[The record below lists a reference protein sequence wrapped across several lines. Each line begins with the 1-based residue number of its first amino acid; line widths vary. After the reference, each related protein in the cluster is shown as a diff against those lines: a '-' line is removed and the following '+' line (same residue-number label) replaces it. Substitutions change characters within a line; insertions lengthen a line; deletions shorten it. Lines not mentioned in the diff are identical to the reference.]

1 MNNANKT
8 TRFIITNDSNRTP
21 ERLHCCD
28 YETWKRLNARFQLAR
43 QVGCFP
49 NELYALGYPETTDVE
64 TLKARK
70 EALDE
75 ELAEEESAAVHDAM
89 SFPDSEAS
97 DNH

>member
-1 MNNANKT
+1 MNTNKT
-8 TRFIITNDSNRTP
+8 ILFAAANDGSKQP
-21 ERLHCCD
+21 YYYD
-28 YETWKRLNARFQLAR
+28 YRAWKPANEKFRLAR

-75 ELAEEESAAVHDAM
+75 ELAEEESAEVHDAM